1 MMYERKI
8 VEYTPFPQ
16 YKTTFILVGDVGGT
30 NSNFGIFATHDPK
43 VLFVSYHY
51 KSKQVKAFE
60 DVVADILEHLAQTYM
75 VFVASITIAVAGVVL
90 KDAQVIRPT
99 NLLFVVDKQAI
110 AQKTG
115 IKKIVLV
122 NDFLVIGYGID
133 VIDSKSIIEIQ
144 KGNPWQEAN
153 KAILGAGTGLG
164 KSVVMWDK
172 VQARYHA
179 CPSEGGHGD
188 CAVQLAQEFACIE
201 HIKKHS
207 KAAQGRVSWED
218 VLSGSGIQK
227 IYNFFNGKD
236 GLALLGEK
244 KAPHPDEIFNNRNK
258 DESCQNTVQLY
269 TRMYARC
276 AKNYAL
282 DTLAL
287 GGLYIA
293 GGIAAK
299 NIPLFQSDLFL
310 QEFLSCDKQHGLLVQ
325 IPIFVI
331 ADYNISLYGAAAYS
345 IQNT

>member
-8 VEYTPFPQ
+8 VEYVPFPRDGIP
-16 YKTTFILVGDVGGT
+16 FILVGDIGGT
-30 NSNFGIFATHDPK
+30 NSNFGFFSVHDPK
-43 VLFVSYHY
+43 TLFMSYHY

-60 DVVADILEHLAQTYM
+60 DVVAEVLTHVVQTYRIS
-75 VFVASITIAVAGVVL
+75 VVSITIAVAGVVL
-90 KDAQVIRPT
+90 KDAQVIKPT
-99 NLLFVVDKQAI
+99 NLSFVVDKEAI
-110 AQKTG
+110 VQKTG

-133 VIDSKSIIEIQ
+133 VIDQKSIVQIQ
-144 KGNPWQEAN
+144 EGNPWQEAN

-164 KSVVMWDK
+164 KSVMMWDK
-172 VQARYHA
+172 MKHQYQA

-188 CAVQLAQEFACIE
+188 CAIQFAQEFACIE
-201 HIKKHS
+201 HIKKHA
-207 KAAQGRVSWED
+207 KNDQRISWED
-218 VLSGSGIQK
+218 ILSGSGIQK
-227 IYNFFNGKD
+227 IYNFFNGQD
-236 GLALLGEK
+236 GLALKGEK
-244 KAPHPDEIFNNRNK
+244 IAPHPDEIFNNRNK

-287 GGLYIA
+287 GGFYIA

-310 QEFLSCDKQHGLLVQ
+310 QEFLACDKQYALLMQ
-325 IPIFVI
+325 IPVFVI
-331 ADYNISLYGAAAYS
+331 ADYNISLYGAAAYFMQS
-345 IQNT
+345 L